1 MNEMTWAPSL
11 LVLAVGLAAGVWLA
25 LRFRQQAAG
34 KQAEAADLPLEIRDL
49 EDRRDDLYR
58 RLRAADEDNLSDS
71 ERDSLVDA
79 AARTLMEL
87 DHLQTRLPAV
97 TSVETATGGES
108 ERDEADERDEALLAP
123 GDGPHQGRSM
133 ATGVLIGA
141 AMVGIVALLVYF
153 AVRDATPTAQQ
164 PMVQAAPGASE
175 DPHSGQ
181 MSALPPELAAQVAD
195 LQTRI
200 VNDPEDWIAKKQLS
214 LILLSSGQFFEAF
227 TLAGEVLQR
236 FPEDPD
242 ALLVHGIVRV
252 SMGQFEAGKDLLDRV
267 LAERP
272 DHRQALLYR
281 GLALYQLGQVEQA
294 VDTWQIGLE
303 MAGGSDPDFE
313 ELLAMAE
320 AGVTIG
326 EAAPQAPSTATSAPT
341 ESSAAIADGSYG
353 IRLELAAGV
362 APTAGSTLF
371 VFLREEKGGAPVAVT
386 RVAAPTFPLQIS
398 LSAADSMIGGGELP
412 GSGVL
417 VARLDG
423 DGSVTTT
430 EPRDLQA
437 EAAAIAGE
445 ATTLVLGR

>member
-1 MNEMTWAPSL
+1 
-11 LVLAVGLAAGVWLA
+11 
-25 LRFRQQAAG
+25 
-34 KQAEAADLPLEIRDL
+34 
-49 EDRRDDLYR
+49 
-58 RLRAADEDNLSDS
+58 
-71 ERDSLVDA
+71 
-79 AARTLMEL
+79 
-87 DHLQTRLPAV
+87 
-97 TSVETATGGES
+97 
-108 ERDEADERDEALLAP
+108 
-123 GDGPHQGRSM
+123 M
-133 ATGVLIGA
+133 ATGVLIGG
-141 AMVGIVALLVYF
+141 AMVGVVALLVYF

-164 PMVQAAPGASE
+164 PMVQATPGASE

-181 MSALPPELAAQVAD
+181 MTALPPELAAQVAN

-252 SMGQFEAGKDLLDRV
+252 SMGQFEVGKDLLDRV
-267 LAERP
+267 LAEHP
-272 DHRQALLYR
+272 DHQQALLYR

-326 EAAPQAPSTATSAPT
+326 ETAPQAPSTATSAPT

-353 IRLELAAGV
+353 IRLELAAGA

-371 VFLREEKGGAPVAVT
+371 VFLREENGGAPVAAT

-398 LSAADSMIGGGELP
+398 LSAADSMMGGGELP

-423 DGSVTTT
+423 DGSVATT
-430 EPRDLQA
+430 EPGDLQA
-437 EAAAIAGE
+437 EASAIAGE

>member
-11 LVLAVGLAAGVWLA
+11 LVLAVGLATGVWLA
-25 LRFRQQAAG
+25 LRFRQQAAE
-34 KQAEAADLPLEIRDL
+34 KEEVAADLSLEIRDL

-58 RLRAADEDNLSDS
+58 RLRAAEEDNLSES

-87 DHLQTRLPAV
+87 DHLQEQVPEV
-97 TSVETATGGES
+97 TSVETTPGEPS
-108 ERDEADERDEALLAP
+108 GRLAAHERDEVPLAA
-123 GDGPHQGRSM
+123 GDRPRQGRPM
-133 ATGVLIGA
+133 VTGVLIGG
-141 AMVGIVALLVYF
+141 AMVGVVALLVYF
-153 AVRDATPTAQQ
+153 AVKDATPTAQQ
-164 PMVQAAPGASE
+164 PMVQAAPGVAE

-181 MSALPPELAAQVAD
+181 MTALPPELAAQVAD
-195 LQTRI
+195 LEMRI
-200 VNDPEDWIAKKQLS
+200 VNDPEDWTAKKQLS

-242 ALLVHGIVRV
+242 GLLVHGIVRV

-267 LAERP
+267 LAAHP

-281 GLALYQLGQVEQA
+281 GLALYQLGRVEQA

-313 ELLAMAE
+313 EVLAMAA

-326 EAAPQAPSTATSAPT
+326 EAAPQASSTATSPPAD
-341 ESSAAIADGSYG
+341 SSAAIADGSYR
-353 IRLELAAGV
+353 IHLELAAGV
-362 APTAGSTLF
+362 TPTTGSTLF
-371 VFLREEKGGAPVAVT
+371 VFLREENGGTPVAAT
-386 RVAAPTFPLQIS
+386 RVVSPTFPLQIS
-398 LSAADSMIGGGELP
+398 LTAADSMMGEGGLP
-412 GSGVL
+412 DRGLL

-430 EPRDLQA
+430 EPEDLQA
-437 EAAAIAGE
+437 EAVAVVGE
-445 ATTLVLGR
+445 ATTLVLSR